1 MMRRG
6 LASRTMLALAAWLG
20 TAGPA
25 LAQAPNPP
33 ASDEHGEIELAREL
47 AQLCGQAS
55 YFPQHLLDQAARLR
69 YPGSAEEKQVT
80 REAAAV
86 PASQGSLADRERAV
100 RNRLRQDR
108 IARARALGCGQSA
121 APVLIRGRDF
131 LNVELAAMLK
141 ALDVR
146 IQAYGDKLSADDMA
160 LAGAAQANLQQV
172 YQQEI
177 GEVYRIGGTLA
188 QARETA
194 AFGRFDPQTPF
205 VRFMSVDSPERVGLF
220 AALRFQAAAAAAGW
234 TPQVRYLG
242 YNANEGP
249 GMSRVIELTRRSD
262 RKGPTSSP
270 TARVV
275 GGTRAIAVKMGVGS
289 TAIRA
294 DAVLIRGA
302 DGSLTLALYGD
313 KGVEA
318 LRSAGLTLD
327 LSWQWDKRAS
337 SAPMPAQEC
346 GFAICL
352 RLPSDTDARMA
363 TDPGWQSTIG
373 KLRAAATANDPKLDI
388 RIDFTRAE
396 WERARGN
403 AS

>member
-1 MMRRG
+1 MMRRSP
-6 LASRTMLALAAWLG
+6 ASRALLTLAALLG

-25 LAQAPNPP
+25 VAQAPTALAN
-33 ASDEHGEIELAREL
+33 DEHGDIELAREL

-80 REAAAV
+80 REAAAA
-86 PASQGSLADRERAV
+86 PAAQGSLADRERAV

-108 IARARALGCGQSA
+108 IARARALGCGESA
-121 APVLIRGRDF
+121 APVLTRGRDF

-146 IQAYGDKLSADDMA
+146 IQAYGDTLSEKDMA

-172 YQQEI
+172 YQQDI
-177 GEVYRIGGTLA
+177 GEVYRIGGALA
-188 QARETA
+188 QVRETA

-220 AALRFQAAAAAAGW
+220 AALRFQTAAAAAGW
-234 TPQVRYLG
+234 TLQLRYLG
-242 YNANEGP
+242 YSADDGS
-249 GMSRVIELTRRSD
+249 GMSRVIELIRRSD
-262 RKGPTSSP
+262 SKGPTSSP

-275 GGTRAIAVKMGVGS
+275 GGTRSLVVKTVAAS
-289 TAIRA
+289 SAIRA
-294 DAVLIRGA
+294 DAVLIREA
-302 DGSLTLALYGD
+302 DGGLTLALYGD
-313 KGVEA
+313 NGVEA

-337 SAPMPAQEC
+337 SVPMPDQEC
-346 GFAICL
+346 GWTVCL
-352 RLPSDTDARMA
+352 RLPPDTDTRMA
-363 TDPGWQSTIG
+363 ADQGWHTVIG
-373 KLRAAATANDPKLDI
+373 KLRAAATANDPKFDI
-388 RIDFTRAE
+388 HIDFTRAE
-396 WERARGN
+396 WERTRAN
-403 AS
+403 AL

>member
-6 LASRTMLALAAWLG
+6 LASPTMLALVAWLG

-25 LAQAPNPP
+25 VAQAPPP

-47 AQLCGQAS
+47 AQLCGQAG

-80 REAAAV
+80 REATAA
-86 PASQGSLADRERAV
+86 PPSQGSLADRERAV

-108 IARARALGCGQSA
+108 IARARALGCGESA
-121 APVLIRGRDF
+121 APVLTRGRDF

-146 IQAYGDKLSADDMA
+146 IQAYGDKLSDEDMA

-172 YQQEI
+172 YQQDI
-177 GEVYRIGGTLA
+177 GEVFRIGGAVA
-188 QARETA
+188 QVREKA
-194 AFGRFDPQTPF
+194 AFGGFDPQTPF
-205 VRFMSVDSPERVGLF
+205 VRFMSADSPERLGLF

-234 TPQVRYLG
+234 TPQLRYLG
-242 YNANEGP
+242 YSANEGP
-249 GMSRVIELTRRSD
+249 GMSRVIELVRRSD
-262 RKGPTSSP
+262 GKGPASSP

-275 GGTRAIAVKMGVGS
+275 GGARAIAVRTSAEG
-289 TAIRA
+289 TPIRA

-302 DGSLTLALYGD
+302 DGSLTLALYGN

-318 LRSAGLTLD
+318 LGNAGLALD

-337 SAPMPAQEC
+337 SAPLPAPEC
-346 GFAICL
+346 GFTICL

-363 TDPGWQSTIG
+363 ADPGWQKVIG
-373 KLRAAATANDPKLDI
+373 KLRAAATANDPKFDI

>member
-6 LASRTMLALAAWLG
+6 FVSPTMLALAALLG

-25 LAQAPNPP
+25 LAQAPTSP

-47 AQLCGQAS
+47 AQLCGQAG
-55 YFPQHLLDQAARLR
+55 YFPQHLLDQAARMR

-80 REAAAV
+80 REAAAA

-108 IARARALGCGQSA
+108 IARARALGCGESA
-121 APVLIRGRDF
+121 APVLTRGRDF

-146 IQAYGDKLSADDMA
+146 IQVYGDKLSEEEMA
-160 LAGAAQANLQQV
+160 LSGAAQANLEQV
-172 YQQEI
+172 YQQDV
-177 GEVYRIGGTLA
+177 GEVYRIGGALA
-188 QARETA
+188 QVRETA

-205 VRFMSVDSPERVGLF
+205 VRFMSVDSPERTGLF
-220 AALRFQAAAAAAGW
+220 AALRFQSAATAAGW
-234 TPQVRYLG
+234 TPQLRYLG
-242 YNANEGP
+242 YSAKEGS
-249 GMSRVIELTRRSD
+249 GMSRVIELIRRSAGT
-262 RKGPTSSP
+262 GPTPSP
-270 TARVV
+270 TARLV
-275 GGTRAIAVKMGVGS
+275 GGPRRIAVKPGAGS

-294 DAVLIRGA
+294 DAVLIREA

-313 KGVEA
+313 KGVAA

-337 SAPMPAQEC
+337 STQVPDQEC
-346 GFAICL
+346 GWTVCL
-352 RLPSDTDARMA
+352 RLPSDTGARMA
-363 TDPGWQSTIG
+363 ADQGWQTVTG
-373 KLRAAATANDPKLDI
+373 KLRAAATANDPKSDI
-388 RIDFTRAE
+388 RFDFTRAD
-396 WERARGN
+396 WESGREN
-403 AS
+403 AL

>member
-6 LASRTMLALAAWLG
+6 CASRAMLTLAALLG

-25 LAQAPNPP
+25 LAQAPSPP

-47 AQLCGQAS
+47 AQSCGQAS

-69 YPGSAEEKQVT
+69 YPGSIEEKQVA
-80 REAAAV
+80 REAAAAP
-86 PASQGSLADRERAV
+86 PAQGALADRERAV

-108 IARARALGCGQSA
+108 IARARALGCGESA
-121 APVLIRGRDF
+121 APVLTRGRDF
-131 LNVELAAMLK
+131 LNIELAAMLK

-146 IQAYGDKLSADDMA
+146 IQAYGDKLSEEEMA

-172 YQQEI
+172 YQKDI
-177 GEVYRIGGTLA
+177 GEVYRIGGALA
-188 QARETA
+188 QVRETA

-205 VRFMSVDSPERVGLF
+205 VRFMSVDSPERAGLF
-220 AALRFQAAAAAAGW
+220 AALRFQTAAAAAGW
-234 TPQVRYLG
+234 IPQLRYLG
-242 YNANEGP
+242 YSSNHGP
-249 GMSRVIELTRRSD
+249 GMSRVIELTPRNDSN
-262 RKGPTSSP
+262 GPASSVP
-270 TARVV
+270 ARVV
-275 GGTRAIAVKMGVGS
+275 GGPRAIAIRAGAES
-289 TAIRA
+289 TPVRA
-294 DAVLIRGA
+294 DAVLIREA

-313 KGVEA
+313 KSVEA
-318 LRSAGLTLD
+318 LRNAGLTLD

-337 SAPMPAQEC
+337 STPLPAQQC

-352 RLPSDTDARMA
+352 RLPSDTDTRMA
-363 TDPGWQSTIG
+363 ADPGWQTVIG
-373 KLRAAATANDPKLDI
+373 KLRAAATANDPKRDI

-403 AS
+403 A

>member
-1 MMRRG
+1 M
-6 LASRTMLALAAWLG
+6 LMLAALLG
-20 TAGPA
+20 AAGPA
-25 LAQAPNPP
+25 VAQAPSPP
-33 ASDEHGEIELAREL
+33 AGDEHGEIELAREL
-47 AQLCGQAS
+47 AQICGQAS

-80 REAAAV
+80 REAAA
-86 PASQGSLADRERAV
+86 ASAAQGSLADRERAV
-100 RNRLRQDR
+100 RNRLRLDR
-108 IARARALGCGQSA
+108 IARARAIGCGESA
-121 APVLIRGRDF
+121 APVLTRGRDF

-141 ALDVR
+141 ALDIR
-146 IQAYGDKLSADDMA
+146 MQAYGDRLSEEEMA

-172 YQQEI
+172 YQQDI
-177 GEVYRIGGTLA
+177 GEVFRLGGALA
-188 QARETA
+188 QIRETA
-194 AFGRFDPQTPF
+194 ASGRFDPQTPF
-205 VRFMSVDSPERVGLF
+205 ARFMSVDSPERVGLF
-220 AALRFQAAAAAAGW
+220 AALRFQTVAAAAGW

-242 YNANEGP
+242 YRAGEGP

-262 RKGPTSSP
+262 SKGPTSSP

-275 GGTRAIAVKMGVGS
+275 GGTSALAVKAS
-289 TAIRA
+289 ADSPPIRA
-294 DAVLIRGA
+294 DAVLIREA

-313 KGVEA
+313 KEVER

-337 SAPMPAQEC
+337 SVPMPAREC

-363 TDPGWQSTIG
+363 ADPAWQTVVG
-373 KLRAAATANDPKLDI
+373 KLRAAASGNDPKRDI